1 MFDSRWSL
9 AAYLIIPLKMQISE
23 SSVEVFSFVTFCSV
37 KLPEDVRSV
46 ALNSCDGSLL
56 VEMVE
61 VLLSVFL
68 RVMFCPNSAKIG

>member
-9 AAYLIIPLKMQISE
+9 AASLIIPLKMQISE

-46 ALNSCDGSLL
+46 ALNSCDGPLL

-68 RVMFCPNSAKIG
+68 RVIFCPNSAKIG